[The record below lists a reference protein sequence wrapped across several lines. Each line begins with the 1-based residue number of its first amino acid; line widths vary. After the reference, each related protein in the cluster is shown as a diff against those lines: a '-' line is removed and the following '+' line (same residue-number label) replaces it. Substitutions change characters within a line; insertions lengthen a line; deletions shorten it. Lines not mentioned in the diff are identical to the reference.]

1 MSYRHGESGL
11 LDYLDAQGLQA
22 TMQEYNQAFYE
33 LEVAVASL
41 EGQQGLFSPLRR
53 RGAEKNSLRRVCVNQ
68 IWRILMNK
76 KIILSLVV
84 WTFFLLAAKGRSQGS
99 CMGRTSRRERHQE
112 DTVLT
117 PEAVKQAGIEPQRFL

>member
-11 LDYLDAQGLQA
+11 LDYLDAQVLQA

-68 IWRILMNK
+68 IWRILMYI

-84 WTFFLLAAKGRSQGS
+84 WPFFLLAAKGRSQGS
-99 CMGRTSRRERHQE
+99 CIRTNITTRKTSGRYC
-112 DTVLT
+112 
-117 PEAVKQAGIEPQRFL
+117 PYA